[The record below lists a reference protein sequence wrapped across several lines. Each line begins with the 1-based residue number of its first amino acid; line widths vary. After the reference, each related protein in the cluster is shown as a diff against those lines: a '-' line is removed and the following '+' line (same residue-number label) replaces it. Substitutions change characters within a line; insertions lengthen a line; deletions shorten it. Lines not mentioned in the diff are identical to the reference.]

1 MNEYEGDQVENI
13 DMITDYT
20 RSITP
25 DGLGPPGLRYTL
37 RLSRHHDI
45 TPPVYGAVHAAAI
58 KEGTFSAV
66 LTAWLAADP
75 ELHTD
80 WLSGLTAWEEAA
92 IVAQFKRPPAPP
104 APPV

>member
-13 DMITDYT
+13 EMNVDYM
-20 RSITP
+20 RSTP

-37 RLSRHHDI
+37 RISRHHDI
-45 TPPVYGAVHAAAI
+45 SPPVYNAVHLAAVTD
-58 KEGTFSAV
+58 GTFSAV
-66 LTAWLAADP
+66 KTAWLAADP
-75 ELHTD
+75 GLHTD